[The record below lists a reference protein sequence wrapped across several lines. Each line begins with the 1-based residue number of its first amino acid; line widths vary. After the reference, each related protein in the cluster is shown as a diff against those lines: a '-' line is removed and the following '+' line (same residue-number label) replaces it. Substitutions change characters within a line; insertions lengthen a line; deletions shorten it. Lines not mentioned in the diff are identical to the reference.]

1 MNARTVIIG
10 FILIAG
16 TSAQADR
23 PLQHEFS
30 ELHRLSTALTNF
42 NFPEK
47 GPSRIT
53 VWRQG
58 GGKGISSTVD
68 DDEMDLSLALHGI
81 DGFKGTDL
89 SNVAVISED
98 GRSIRFIDYRM
109 VEGKPLPKIKL
120 KRGDVVA
127 LMVPK

>member
-1 MNARTVIIG
+1 MNARTVILGIV
-10 FILIAG
+10 LIAG

-23 PLQHEFS
+23 PLQHDFS

-58 GGKGISSTVD
+58 GGKGISTSED
-68 DDEMDLSLALHGI
+68 ADETDLDLALHGI

-89 SNVAVISED
+89 SNVAVISD
-98 GRSIRFIDYRM
+98 NGRSIRFIDYRK
-109 VEGKPLPKIKL
+109 VEGKPLPKITL